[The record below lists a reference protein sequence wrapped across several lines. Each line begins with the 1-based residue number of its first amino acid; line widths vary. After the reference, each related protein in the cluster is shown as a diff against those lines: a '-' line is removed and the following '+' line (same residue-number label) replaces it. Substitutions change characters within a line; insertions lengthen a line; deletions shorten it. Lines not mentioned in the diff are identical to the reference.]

1 MKIRVFLFMALYAI
15 VSKAQIA
22 NISEM
27 ASGSMELFSPILES
41 DNSVYG
47 YFSLYKLE
55 RINKEEER
63 FEYVFLDKNLNKVA
77 NGEFI
82 EQDYKGFD
90 SKFYYPEKVG
100 KNIIISRLYI
110 DKNYYNRDLVFVTN
124 RLLNLS
130 TNEISE
136 SFYYEDNEFIEGSR
150 QHKKLKSIIKK
161 IKTFEYP
168 LAFEE
173 GFFLVEKVKSDH
185 KALKNVNSLRAFDIT
200 KKSKWEYEYNP
211 NSEKLHYSISL
222 LDKECIVIT
231 TVNAKTYSRTLH
243 FVNPESGEL
252 MFTYELE
259 NKKSEYSHQYDIEIL
274 DNEIVIVGKFCP
286 YNKYEGYQAEDARG
300 MYKIVL
306 SKKGEELFKKYTN
319 WTDLPSDVIQI
330 NKKGKMLEDGYKLY
344 ARQFFV
350 FEDGSISILTEK
362 YKDSKYYV
370 LFNSTPKSTDFVILN
385 FDKDFNLVSKEVIEK
400 DKNNWGNSDY
410 LYSQKIKNGK
420 GVVFFYRDYKTD
432 KESKEKNWVLGIVS
446 IIDSKMTHEQ
456 IPMSSEDHFI
466 APYMAKEGYILL
478 REFNKDKDYDQIR
491 LERLN
496 Y

>member
-1 MKIRVFLFMALYAI
+1 MKIKLFLFTALFT
-15 VSKAQIA
+15 VLCKAQIA

-27 ASGSMELFSPILES
+27 ASGSMELFSPILEA
-41 DNSVYG
+41 DNSIYG
-47 YFSLYKLE
+47 YFSLYRLE
-55 RINKEEER
+55 KINKEEER

-82 EQDYKGFD
+82 EIDYKGFN

-100 KNIIISRLYI
+100 NKLIISHLYI
-110 DKNYYNRDLVFVTN
+110 DKNYYNADFVFVTN
-124 RLLNLS
+124 RILDLS
-130 TNEISE
+130 TNEISAP
-136 SFYYEDNEFIEGSR
+136 FYYEGNEFVEGTR
-150 QHKKLKSIIKK
+150 VQKKLKSTLKK

-168 LAFEE
+168 LAFNT
-173 GFFLVEKVKSDH
+173 GFFLVEKVKKDH
-185 KALKNVNSLRAFDIT
+185 KALRNVATLRAFDIS

-211 NSEKLHYSISL
+211 LSEKLYYSISL
-222 LDKECIVIT
+222 LDKDCIVM
-231 TVNAKTYSRTLH
+231 TVDNVKTYSKTLH

-259 NKKSEYSHQYDIEIL
+259 NKNSEYNHQYDIEIL

-286 YNKYEGYQAEDARG
+286 YNRYVGYQAEDARG
-300 MYKIVL
+300 MYRIVL
-306 SKKGEELFKKYTN
+306 SKQGEELSKKYNN
-319 WTDLPSDVIQI
+319 WTDLPSDIIQI
-330 NKKGKMLEDGYKLY
+330 NKRGKMLDDGYKLY

-410 LYSQKIKNGK
+410 LYSQRIKDGK

-432 KESKEKNWVLGIVS
+432 VESKEKNWVLGIVS
-446 IIDSKMTHEQ
+446 IIEGKMMHEQ